1 MSYIGHAPTNAGQFV
16 LLDDIDGLG
25 YDGSSAYDQDF
36 GSATIF
42 KMQVSGV
49 DVSPSADNLLLM
61 LSGIVQET
69 PGSYTVSGSTIVFD
83 EAPEAA
89 MTFYGILMGQSA
101 SVGAGTITTAEMAAN
116 SVDSDQYVNGSI
128 DVEHLADNSID
139 EASLYADN
147 SPTNDYALTA
157 KSSATGGLTW
167 AAVTDTNDD
176 VSIANLK
183 TRLAGGFGSN
193 AVTIGD
199 SGDTV
204 TIAGNLQVSGT
215 TVTIDAATLD
225 VEDINITLGNG
236 VGNDAAVNNGGI
248 TLESTGTDKTIL
260 WVDADDAW
268 TFNQHIFP
276 SSNALDLGGASDPW
290 RNIYTSDLHLTNE
303 RGSWTVIEEEDYL
316 TLRNN
321 KNDKVYK
328 LVMEEIE

>member
-1 MSYIGHAPTNAGQFV
+1 MPYIGHAPTNAGQFV

-25 YDGSSAYDQDF
+25 YDGSGSYDQDF

-83 EAPEAA
+83 EAPEAT
-89 MTFYGILMGQSA
+89 MTFYGVLMGQSA
-101 SVGAGTITTAEMAAN
+101 SVGAGTVTAAEIAPGAVGSSELASTAVSAGSYTHSSITVDADGRLTSASSG
-116 SVDSDQYVNGSI
+116 SVS
-128 DVEHLADNSID
+128 
-139 EASLYADN
+139 
-147 SPTNDYALTA
+147 
-157 KSSATGGLTW
+157 
-167 AAVTDTNDD
+167 NDD
-176 VSIANLK
+176 VSNANLL
-183 TRLAGGFGSN
+183 TRLAALESSGGAADEN
-193 AVTIGD
+193 ITIGTD

-204 TIAGNLQVSGT
+204 VITGNLQVSGT

-225 VEDINITLGNG
+225 VEDININLGNG
-236 VGNDAAVNNGGI
+236 VGNDSQVTTGGI
-248 TLESTGTDKTIL
+248 TLESTEGNKTIT
-260 WVDADDAW
+260 WVTADDAW

-276 SSNALDLGGASDPW
+276 STNALDLGGASDPW